1 MNLVK
6 IAEVLEKEPIF
17 RLKQVKKAIFF
28 DLIKNWDEAFTLPQ
42 NLRQQLSESCPL
54 QELKAEKILTSK
66 DDETLK
72 VLFKLKD
79 YNPPTALP
87 FASRT
92 GPCLK
97 IESVLMKHE
106 DGRRTVCV
114 SCQVGCSIGCKFCA
128 TGQQGFKRNL
138 SSSEIIDQVLFFARL
153 LKKSKEKVTNVV
165 FMGMGEPFLN
175 YDNVLEA
182 IKILN
187 DKEGF
192 NLGVRH
198 ISISTVGITEGIEK
212 LAKEKLQVNLAI
224 SLHAPNNELR
234 TKLMPINKVYPLEK
248 ILTAVG
254 KYIKKTKRRVMF
266 EYLMIDKA
274 NDSEGQAEEL
284 AQVLKKSLKG
294 APYFVN
300 LISYNPIG
308 HSKFKP
314 SPGWKIKKFK
324 EILERAG
331 IATTQRYRF
340 GKEIK
345 AACGQ
350 LAGRG

>member
-1 MNLVK
+1 MNLMK
-6 IAEVLEKEPIF
+6 IAEVLEKEPVF

-28 DLIKNWDEAFTLPQ
+28 DLIENWDEATTLPQ
-42 NLRQQLSESCPL
+42 NLRQQLSKNCPL

-66 DDETLK
+66 DGETLK
-72 VLFKLKD
+72 VLFRLKD
-79 YNPPTALP
+79 
-87 FASRT
+87 
-92 GPCLK
+92 GLK
-97 IESVLMKHE
+97 VESVLMRHI

-114 SCQVGCSIGCKFCA
+114 SSQVGCSIGCKFCA

-192 NLGVRH
+192 NLGSRH

-224 SLHAPNNELR
+224 SFHAPNNELR
-234 TKLMPINKVYPLEK
+234 TKLIPINKKYPIEK
-248 ILTAVG
+248 VLSAVDD
-254 KYIKKTKRRVMF
+254 YIKKTKRRVMF
-266 EYLMIDKA
+266 EYLMIDGVNNSPK
-274 NDSEGQAEEL
+274 QAEEL
-284 AQVLKKSLKG
+284 AELLKKPL
-294 APYFVN
+294 YFIN
-300 LISYNPIG
+300 LISFNTIG
-308 HSKFKP
+308 HSDFKP
-314 SPGWKIKKFK
+314 SPG
-324 EILERAG
+324 
-331 IATTQRYRF
+331 
-340 GKEIK
+340 
-345 AACGQ
+345 
-350 LAGRG
+350 